1 MSPVRAIR
9 FFRIQWTIVLLLEMA
24 LSLGILRS
32 RIRGWL
38 FIVTGDGKTV
48 EVRRRKGKKDT
59 ADPKRAAKA
68 VEAELEELWQQAIK
82 YRLTNNWELAS
93 MRRNIDRGRYTVGHY
108 MKNWRCVQTL
118 QCSGTHA
125 GV

>member
-32 RIRGWL
+32 GIRALL
-38 FIVTGDGKTV
+38 FIVTGDGKAV

-59 ADPKRAAKA
+59 DNPKKAAQA
-68 VEAELEELWQQAIK
+68 AEAELEELWEQAIK
-82 YRLTNNWELAS
+82 YRLTNDREVAS

-118 QCSGTHA
+118 QYSGTHA